1 MWANSYMHMNLCL
14 YFSSYWWTNQ
24 LLCKYAYVDIYIYRC
39 IPVAPT
45 FLSAR
50 MSCKHFHFHFFKLN
64 TIFFYF
70 LLWYFLCFIDALSY
84 SRAHKRTHVLVN
96 FTNVWMWLASY
107 LFTRSAFL
115 NAHTYACCLLI
126 WRRSPWRLT
135 IKQKFPN
142 V

>member
-1 MWANSYMHMNLCL
+1 MWASTYIHCICP

-24 LLCKYAYVDIYIYRC
+24 LLCKYAYVYYYIYTY

-50 MSCKHFHFHFFKLN
+50 MSCKHFHFDFFKLN

-70 LLWYFLCFIDALSY
+70 LLWHFLCFIDALSY
-84 SRAHKRTHVLVN
+84 SRAHKHTHARTNL
-96 FTNVWMWLASY
+96 Y
-107 LFTRSAFL
+107 GRL
-115 NAHTYACCLLI
+115 NAIDLIFIDTQCLLKCSHIRTLI
-126 WRRSPWRLT
+126 WRYSLGRLT